1 MGSSEK
7 FCLRWNDFESNIS
20 ISFRELRDDKDFFD
34 ITLACED
41 DQVQAHKVILSAC
54 SPFFRSILKRNQHQH
69 PLLYLKGVKFS
80 ELQAVLNFMYQG
92 EVNVAQEDLNSF
104 LAVAEEL
111 KVKGLTQ
118 SNTKSSPQP
127 KHRSR
132 DPPENDSAPPPPS
145 KRPRQSNSAVNTK
158 VKSYEPEVQEM
169 IPNVKSEPVQPEVQ
183 SMAAVEPY
191 QAGGE
196 PLVEYGEDYG
206 DYDGGYEGDAGYD
219 DSMMDSTMTGT
230 PSADG
235 NKEIFEKLTLPLI
248 ASTVDEVEGKVWI
261 CVSCGK
267 RSKNR
272 TNIQNHAEVLH
283 TDEDPS
289 RYACHVCMIRKGTFK
304 AVWKHVYRVHRE
316 VMAKNQPMD
325 VTLV

>member
-235 NKEIFEKLTLPLI
+235 NKEILEGLTNGHVKIREDRGLGKLWSCLH
-248 ASTVDEVEGKVWI
+248 
-261 CVSCGK
+261 CGK
-267 RSKNR
+267 ENKNR
-272 TNIQNHAEVLH
+272 MNILLHVEAAHIHEMQNRYSCYICNSVSKSTYKAMSNHIYRDHRDSALH
-283 TDEDPS
+283 PQ
-289 RYACHVCMIRKGTFK
+289 F
-304 AVWKHVYRVHRE
+304 WK
-316 VMAKNQPMD
+316 
-325 VTLV
+325 

>member
-235 NKEIFEKLTLPLI
+235 NKEYLAEDELTCRLCGRVSSTTYNALRHVRYVHSGI
-248 ASTVDEVEGKVWI
+248 TEQASCNICGKVFGRKQVLDRHI
-261 CVSCGK
+261 
-267 RSKNR
+267 R
-272 TNIQNHAEVLH
+272 NIHQL
-283 TDEDPS
+283 
-289 RYACHVCMIRKGTFK
+289 
-304 AVWKHVYRVHRE
+304 
-316 VMAKNQPMD
+316 
-325 VTLV
+325 

>member
-1 MGSSEK
+1 MQTATIFGDVPQYQLLFTET
-7 FCLRWNDFESNIS
+7 LNRHT
-20 ISFRELRDDKDFFD
+20 FFLGN
-34 ITLACED
+34 T
-41 DQVQAHKVILSAC
+41 
-54 SPFFRSILKRNQHQH
+54 PFNKYF
-69 PLLYLKGVKFS
+69 F
-80 ELQAVLNFMYQG
+80 QG

-132 DPPENDSAPPPPS
+132 DPPENESAPPPPP
-145 KRPRQSNSAVNTK
+145 KRARQSNSAVNTK

-235 NKEIFEKLTLPLI
+235 NKGRRHLSSARVLNL
-248 ASTVDEVEGKVWI
+248 DL
-261 CVSCGK
+261 K
-267 RSKNR
+267 RSHGKYLR
-272 TNIQNHAEVLH
+272 T
-283 TDEDPS
+283 
-289 RYACHVCMIRKGTFK
+289 
-304 AVWKHVYRVHRE
+304 
-316 VMAKNQPMD
+316 
-325 VTLV
+325 

>member
-235 NKEIFEKLTLPLI
+235 NKDIFESVTSALVTPR
-248 ASTVDEVEGKVWI
+248 VDPQQGKIWVCVE
-261 CVSCGK
+261 CGK
-267 RSKNR
+267 SSKKR
-272 TNIQNHAEVLH
+272 PNIQCHAEVYH
-283 TDEDPS
+283 VEEDSS
-289 RYACHVCMIRKGTFK
+289 RYSCKICFIRKGTYK
-304 AVWKHVYRVHRE
+304 ALSKHCYKEHRI
-316 VMAKNQPMD
+316 QPYISRS
-325 VTLV
+325 

>member
-235 NKEIFEKLTLPLI
+235 NKDLDSLVNQNMITRLGLDGI
-248 ASTVDEVEGKVWI
+248 AEFVCLFCHKAGRHSANIRNHVETHIPGFTHQ
-261 CVSCGK
+261 CPHC
-267 RSKNR
+267 SK
-272 TNIQNHAEVLH
+272 T
-283 TDEDPS
+283 
-289 RYACHVCMIRKGTFK
+289 RKTRESLRQ
-304 AVWKHVYRVHRE
+304 HIMTVHRD
-316 VMAKNQPMD
+316 KHKFKK
-325 VTLV
+325 

>member
-235 NKEIFEKLTLPLI
+235 NKGPPPNELVDSYIEEIQTG
-248 ASTVDEVEGKVWI
+248 EGKEYRCTVCPYRSRMAHNTRRHI
-261 CVSCGK
+261 RYVHLHYSENVQCGVCLK
-267 RSKNR
+267 NFTRQANYREHMRSV
-272 TNIQNHAEVLH
+272 HA
-283 TDEDPS
+283 DFS
-289 RYACHVCMIRKGTFK
+289 FSS
-304 AVWKHVYRVHRE
+304 
-316 VMAKNQPMD
+316 
-325 VTLV
+325 